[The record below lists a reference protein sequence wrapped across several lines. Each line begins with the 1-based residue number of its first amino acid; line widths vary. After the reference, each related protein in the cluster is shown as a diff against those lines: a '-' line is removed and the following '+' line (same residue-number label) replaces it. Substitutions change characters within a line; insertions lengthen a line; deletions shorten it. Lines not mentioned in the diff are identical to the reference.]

1 MPGHSGYEDI
11 ATLDSTSGKDIGER
25 MRWITRD
32 HVKVG
37 RMGCAWLIRRF
48 IDPDAEFL
56 FATGKAV
63 LADAERLDAI
73 AYHVPASDS
82 ERQGD
87 KSSFEVML
95 ERYHL
100 ADDPA
105 LVLLGKIV
113 GTADVHASPWQ
124 RPEGP
129 GLKAATDGILALY
142 PDDPARLA
150 AAAALYDAF
159 YAYCQ
164 QVVSRGQPAD

>member
-1 MPGHSGYEDI
+1 
-11 ATLDSTSGKDIGER
+11 

-48 IDPDAEFL
+48 IDPEAEFL
-56 FATGKAV
+56 FAPGAAV
-63 LADAERLDAI
+63 LQEAERQGAT
-73 AYHVPASDS
+73 AFHVPGSGL

-87 KSSFEVML
+87 TSSFEVML

-100 ADDPA
+100 TDNPA
-105 LVLLGKIV
+105 LALLGKIV
-113 GTADVHASPWQ
+113 GTADVHTSPWE

-129 GLKAATDGILALY
+129 GLKAATEGILALY

-150 AAAALYDAF
+150 AAGVLYDAF

-164 QVVSRGQPAD
+164 HEVAREAAAKDRARE

>member
-1 MPGHSGYEDI
+1 
-11 ATLDSTSGKDIGER
+11 

-48 IDPDAEFL
+48 IDPDAEFV
-56 FATGKAV
+56 FASGKSV
-63 LADAERLDAI
+63 LEDAERLDAT
-73 AYHVPASDS
+73 AYHVPGSAS

-100 ADDPA
+100 THDPA

-164 QVVSRGQPAD
+164 QVVTRGQPGEGQPAD